1 MNSCIDLRM
10 IRGKDGVIYMKAD
23 AIHGI
28 DQLAKFMEKVIYGK
42 ELFYTEYNMANGV
55 QRRTVSSLGRHVERL
70 HTYSQLYSKDY
81 TFSPLLE
88 FFFEQYRAHR
98 IKDYVN
104 ALWEDDFE
112 SVSADLFND
121 FVTTMRTVAVATKL
135 KKKISDWESKFE
147 HNEDRLK
154 AFEKKLF
161 ERYARLMVIR
171 VDCNYHKAF
180 FSPEEVKQMLD
191 EEESQRERDQ
201 ADYWAGKDIST
212 PRTIEGRIALEEVQ
226 KDRERLFA
234 RIKGKTSLFK
244 HLVGYV
250 WRIEFG
256 KDAGYH
262 LHLMFF
268 FDGAHVQKHEH
279 LAQEIGNYWRDQITE
294 GRSYFENCNRK
305 KSLYGANWAL
315 GEINHWETGKRE
327 RLLNAM
333 QYFSKTN
340 QLAHVMPYKGCNL
353 FGSGFTRRQR
363 GVIGGR
369 PRTKQAVA
377 PANQQLGL

>member
-10 IRGKDGVIYMKAD
+10 IKGKDGVLYMKTD

-28 DQLAKFMEKVIYGK
+28 DKLANFMGKVIYGK
-42 ELFYTEYNMANGV
+42 ELFYTEYTTANGV
-55 QRRTVSSLGRHVERL
+55 QRRTVSSLGKHVEHL

-88 FFFEQYRAHR
+88 FYFEQYRVHR
-98 IKDYVN
+98 IKDYAT
-104 ALWEDDFE
+104 ALWVDDFE

-121 FVTTMRTVAVATKL
+121 FVTTLRIVAVAIKL
-135 KKKISDWESKFE
+135 KKKISDWESKFKQNE
-147 HNEDRLK
+147 HRLK
-154 AFEKKLF
+154 EFEKKLF

-171 VDCNYHKAF
+171 VDCNYYKAF
-180 FSPEEVKQMLD
+180 FTQQEVKQMLD
-191 EEESQRERDQ
+191 EEELQRERDQ
-201 ADYWAGKDIST
+201 ADYLTGKDISM
-212 PRTIEGRIALEEVQ
+212 PRKLEGRIALEEVQ

-234 RIKGKTSLFK
+234 RMKGKTSLFK

-256 KDAGYH
+256 KNAGYH
-262 LHLMFF
+262 LHLIFF
-268 FDGAHVQKHEH
+268 FDGAHVRNHEH
-279 LAQEIGNYWRDQITE
+279 LAQEIGKYWRDQITE

-305 KSLYGANWAL
+305 KSIYGSNWAL

-327 RLLNAM
+327 KLLNAM

-340 QLAHVMPYKGCNL
+340 QLAHVVPYKGCNL
-353 FGSGFTRRQR
+353 FGSGFTRRLR
-363 GVIGGR
+363 KVTGGR
-369 PRTKQAVA
+369 PRTKRAIVRLDQS
-377 PANQQLGL
+377 LGL